1 MDTDHDRRLDLAE
14 FRAALPELRRWGV
27 SISDDDA
34 EEEFHAIKAEGS
46 GSGGLASSAL
56 PSSRPASQPA
66 WSKSASK
73 AAGFV
78 LFTNFITWA
87 VQRNLRLDDLNNSS
101 PARRVRE
108 DLKAR
113 VASI

>member
-66 WSKSASK
+66 CK